1 MNSETWSQGNST
13 RIIKAVA
20 ALLLVIA
27 ATILALTLN
36 TQELQGFLQRYKTWS
51 IAVSLGIYTLLG
63 ATPVPS
69 EPLTLIITSM
79 YGPWLAALL
88 ATLGNTGAALIEFFI
103 GGRISDLSDFEEKK
117 KKLPFHL
124 GELRFDSPAFLLLG
138 RMLPGFGPKFV
149 SVVAGIYQVPI
160 WTYLWT
166 ALVSNS
172 VGAALVAGGGYG
184 IFQLLLPRK

>member
-1 MNSETWSQGNST
+1 MNSETWSQGNSA
-13 RIIKAVA
+13 RIIKAVI
-20 ALLLVIA
+20 ALLLVIT

-63 ATPVPS
+63 ATPIPS

-117 KKLPFHL
+117 KKLPFRL
-124 GELRFDSPAFLLLG
+124 GELPFDSPAFLLLG

-160 WTYLWT
+160 WTYIWT

-172 VGAALVAGGGYG
+172 IGASLVAGSGYG
-184 IFQLLLPRK
+184 IFQLLLPYK

>member
-1 MNSETWSQGNST
+1 MNSETWSQGNSA
-13 RIIKAVA
+13 RIIKAVL
-20 ALLLVIA
+20 ALMLVIA

-36 TQELQGFLQRYKTWS
+36 MQELQGFLQRYKTWS

-124 GELRFDSPAFLLLG
+124 GELSFDSPAFLLLG

-160 WTYLWT
+160 WTYIWT

-172 VGAALVAGGGYG
+172 IGAALVAGGGYG
-184 IFQLLLPRK
+184 IFQLILPHK